1 MATLE
6 SQIGQQQSVSN
17 SRLSTEERIATL
29 KERSLHAAT
38 KADLYRVA
46 LAIIVSIIGL
56 LGGLIIHLH
65 NLQLAL
71 IERLMAGG

>member
-6 SQIGQQQSVSN
+6 SQIGQQQMAPN
-17 SRLSTEERIATL
+17 TNLTTDGRIAMLEERSKHT
-29 KERSLHAAT
+29 AT
-38 KADLYRVA
+38 KSDLYRVA
-46 LAIIVSIIGL
+46 IVIIGL

-71 IERLMAGG
+71 IERLMGS